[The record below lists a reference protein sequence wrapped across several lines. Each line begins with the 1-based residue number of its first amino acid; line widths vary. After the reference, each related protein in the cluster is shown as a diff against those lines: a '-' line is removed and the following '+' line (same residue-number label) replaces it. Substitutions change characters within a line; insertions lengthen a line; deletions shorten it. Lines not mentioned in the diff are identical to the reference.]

1 MKKDLSNDLNL
12 EICFFFPSVIEV
24 GREELLVM
32 HGSTQCVEEIQM
44 E

>member
-12 EICFFFPSVIEV
+12 EIFFSPSVIEV